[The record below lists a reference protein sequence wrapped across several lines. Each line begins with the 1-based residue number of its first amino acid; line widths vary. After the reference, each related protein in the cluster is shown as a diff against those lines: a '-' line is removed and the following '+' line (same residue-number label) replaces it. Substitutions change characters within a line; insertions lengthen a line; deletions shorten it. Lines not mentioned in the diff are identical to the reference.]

1 MIPPRDEPELRA
13 RLSRLAG
20 QPLGAIAAPQ
30 LGEGPCSK
38 GSSLCIEIDSQM
50 EFEFPALL
58 WPADEVELVER
69 FRGRTR
75 VAAELERRGVR
86 SRTGR
91 GFAPVQVK

>member
-1 MIPPRDEPELRA
+1 
-13 RLSRLAG
+13 
-20 QPLGAIAAPQ
+20 
-30 LGEGPCSK
+30 
-38 GSSLCIEIDSQM
+38 M

-69 FRGRTR
+69 FQGRTG

-91 GFAPVQVK
+91 GFAPVQVKRMVG